1 MKSHIAALTFLALA
15 AIPAAVAQQSQT
27 PSLKSFEFIGCSGDF
42 EGRDASP
49 EIWRVTA
56 DGSISFL
63 THTVAA
69 CGLAGRAPT
78 VTGTTESLDL
88 RYELYSPTDV
98 AIMCECEYWA
108 KFTFGPEAHTVK
120 SVTFGGDQAVL
131 KGTWPGR

>member
-1 MKSHIAALTFLALA
+1 MKSRIASLVLIALPT
-15 AIPAAVAQQSQT
+15 IPAAVAQETQA
-27 PSLKSFEFIGCSGDF
+27 PVLRSFEFVGCSGDF

-56 DGSISFL
+56 DGHISFL
-63 THTVAA
+63 THTIAA
-69 CGLAGRAPT
+69 CGLAGRAPA
-78 VTGTTESLDL
+78 VAGNAESLDL
-88 RYELYSPTDV
+88 SYEMYSPTDV